1 MSFKKRFIALFL
13 VLALMAAGAVVYIA
27 VSGGAVT
34 DVIVNISVGY
44 DEKTNIRTEL
54 DKEGVLEVENAYLT
68 GDGHPCL
75 ELRALSEG
83 NVTVTFFTGDK
94 INNKMYY
101 HVNRFGTIINRQS
114 LNFDGFFFVQI
125 LILAALALIV
135 FTCAWTLVECF
146 IKSRFSYFMVA
157 CGGIALFCSGIIAL
171 TVYYMQWMNT
181 FRAFLNNILSTG
193 EVFAYVA
200 APVMMII
207 ALAISISNIWLLRK
221 EGFRP
226 QNMLGIALGVV
237 WIAALWLLNML
248 SYAAYEWQNEAIQR
262 VRIGICYILSFM
274 TCMLLSTIVCAYL
287 SAKRKPDFGKDYLV
301 ILGCCIRQDGT
312 LTPILRGRVDAA
324 IEFEKEQF
332 AATGKHAKFVPS
344 GGQGPDEVISESEAM
359 RRYLLE
365 QGYPDEQIIKEDK
378 SVNTDQ
384 NIRFSCQ
391 KIHEDNDSPDTVQA
405 GVATTNYHIF
415 RSYVLSKKHGL
426 RSQGISAK
434 TKWYFYPNAFLRE
447 FVGLLN
453 DKKIVIALILIAM
466 ILLYNLAFDA
476 LNGSVNLI

>member
-13 VLALMAAGAVVYIA
+13 VLALMAAGTVLYIS
-27 VSGGAVT
+27 VSGGAFT
-34 DVIVNISVGY
+34 DMIVNITVGY

-359 RRYLLE
+359 RRYLL
-365 QGYPDEQIIKEDK
+365 
-378 SVNTDQ
+378 
-384 NIRFSCQ
+384 
-391 KIHEDNDSPDTVQA
+391 A
-405 GVATTNYHIF
+405 GA
-415 RSYVLSKKHGL
+415 
-426 RSQGISAK
+426 GIS
-434 TKWYFYPNAFLRE
+434 R
-447 FVGLLN
+447 
-453 DKKIVIALILIAM
+453 
-466 ILLYNLAFDA
+466 
-476 LNGSVNLI
+476 